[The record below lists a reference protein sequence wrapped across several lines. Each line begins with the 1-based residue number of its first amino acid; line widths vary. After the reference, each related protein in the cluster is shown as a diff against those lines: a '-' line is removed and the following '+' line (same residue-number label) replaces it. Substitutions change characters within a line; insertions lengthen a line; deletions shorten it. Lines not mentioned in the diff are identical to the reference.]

1 MVKTSAFHFG
11 LVLSWFHF
19 SSPLAS
25 TLIVHND
32 CCKPYFC
39 T

>member
-19 SSPLAS
+19 LHLWLPR
-25 TLIVHND
+25 
-32 CCKPYFC
+32 
-39 T
+39 